1 LEESR
6 RTGKS
11 WEGEVSREEA
21 RTHEGRGKDA
31 INDHRNGVGRKGAEA
46 ALEGGDC
53 TLSHGGD
60 GLAGAAAPEPDRR
73 AEGGRTKT
81 LLLFFFVLLY
91 CLVFH
96 RGLFSTVGLLLYG
109 RKWVIFY

>member
-1 LEESR
+1 LSKQPRRRKQNLGGVEEN
-6 RTGKS
+6 
-11 WEGEVSREEA
+11 GEELGGGGL
-21 RTHEGRGKDA
+21 EGRGKDA

-81 LLLFFFVLLY
+81 LLLFFSFYYIVWFFIVGFFQPWA
-91 CLVFH
+91 C
-96 RGLFSTVGLLLYG
+96 FSMGENG
-109 RKWVIFY
+109 